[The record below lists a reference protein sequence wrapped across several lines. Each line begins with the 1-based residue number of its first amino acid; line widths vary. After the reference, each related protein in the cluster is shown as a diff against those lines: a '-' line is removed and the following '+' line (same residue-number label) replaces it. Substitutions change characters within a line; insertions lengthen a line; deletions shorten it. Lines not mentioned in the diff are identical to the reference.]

1 MSSQRHDQFKSK
13 WYKDDDNYIKRMKY
27 LKKKWLKICQAYFG
41 NVFLFFWKK
50 KKEKSLFW
58 VGNVHFC
65 FCFLFKEK
73 EKNLGN
79 AKNAH

>member
-1 MSSQRHDQFKSK
+1 MIENLSS
-13 WYKDDDNYIKRMKY
+13 
-27 LKKKWLKICQAYFG
+27 L
-41 NVFLFFWKK
+41 FWKCLSFLLEK

-65 FCFLFKEK
+65 FCFVLFKEK